1 MSRLLPLTCLLLVGI
16 AMALALAHVAEMS
29 GKMRLDRETY
39 FTVQQQLYYPGFTIG
54 GLAEPLGALA
64 ILALLFLY
72 PLPGVRFWWAVLA
85 LGGMVAMQIIFWFV
99 TQPVNAA
106 WTRDADLQ
114 GLGGLFFS
122 LYPVEI
128 GGDWTRLRNIWEYS
142 HAARAACAMVA
153 FLAFGRAI
161 MA

>member
-1 MSRLLPLTCLLLVGI
+1 MSRLFPLACLLLTAI
-16 AMALALAHVAEMS
+16 AMALSLAHAAELP

-39 FTVQQQLYYPGFTIG
+39 LAVQQIYYPGFTIG
-54 GLAEPLGALA
+54 GIAEPLGALA
-64 ILALLFLY
+64 ILVLLFIA

-85 LGGMVAMQIIFWFV
+85 LGSLVAMQLVFWFV

-106 WTRDADLQ
+106 WTRDMNLQ

-122 LYPVEI
+122 IFPIEVS
-128 GGDWTRLRNIWEYS
+128 GDWTRLRNIWEYS
-142 HAARAACAMVA
+142 HVARAILAMIA
-153 FLAFGRAI
+153 FLSLARAI

>member
-1 MSRLLPLTCLLLVGI
+1 MSRLFPLACLLLTAI
-16 AMALALAHVAEMS
+16 AMALSLAHAAELP

-39 FTVQQQLYYPGFTIG
+39 LAVQQIYYPGFTIG
-54 GLAEPLGALA
+54 GIAEPLGALA
-64 ILALLFLY
+64 ILALLFVA

-85 LGGMVAMQIIFWFV
+85 LGSLAAMQLVFWFV

-106 WTRDADLQ
+106 WTRDMNLQ

-122 LYPVEI
+122 IFPIEVS
-128 GGDWTRLRNIWEYS
+128 GDWTRLRNIWEYS
-142 HAARAACAMVA
+142 HVARAVLGMIA
-153 FLAFGRAI
+153 FLSLARAI

>member
-1 MSRLLPLTCLLLVGI
+1 MSRVFPLTCLLLVGI
-16 AMALALAHVAEMS
+16 AMALSLAHVAELP

-39 FTVQQQLYYPGFTIG
+39 LAVQQIYYPGFTIG
-54 GLAEPLGALA
+54 GMAEPLGALA
-64 ILALLFLY
+64 VLALLILT

-85 LGGMVAMQIIFWFV
+85 LGCLVGMQLVFWFV

-106 WTRDADLQ
+106 WTRDMNLQ

-122 LYPVEI
+122 LFPVEI
-128 GGDWTRLRNIWEYS
+128 SGDWTRLRDIWEYS
-142 HAARAACAMVA
+142 HVSRALLGMIA
-153 FLAFGRAI
+153 FLSIARVI

>member
-1 MSRLLPLTCLLLVGI
+1 MSRVFPLACLLLVGI
-16 AMALALAHVAEMS
+16 AMALSLAHVAELP

-39 FTVQQQLYYPGFTIG
+39 FAVQQIYYPGFTIG
-54 GLAEPLGALA
+54 GMAEPLGALA
-64 ILALLFLY
+64 ILALLILT

-85 LGGMVAMQIIFWFV
+85 LGCLIGMQLVFWFV

-106 WTRDADLQ
+106 WTRDMNLQ

-122 LYPVEI
+122 LFPIEI
-128 GGDWTRLRNIWEYS
+128 SGDWTRLRDIWEHS
-142 HAARAACAMVA
+142 HATRAVLGMIA
-153 FLAFGRAI
+153 FLSLARAI